1 MRKARARLLFHTIST
16 SERVSSLGAGG
27 ALIYTWLIAHCDD
40 QGRYCGSARKV
51 KAEVVPLMDEL
62 TIKDVETALN
72 TMVESGLIIR
82 YEAGKAQLIQ
92 IVDWWQ
98 FQSGLRVR
106 NDSRYPAPEGWK
118 DNVKLPPE
126 QDRDNMGKF
135 RVVNTD
141 TGEVR

>member
-1 MRKARARLLFHTIST
+1 
-16 SERVSSLGAGG
+16 
-27 ALIYTWLIAHCDD
+27 
-40 QGRYCGSARKV
+40 
-51 KAEVVPLMDEL
+51 MDEL